1 MASKGNRV
9 RNPKTEEES
18 EVAEKP
24 KSKANNTKSKSKK
37 TENRKFSLDGIK
49 VYFQNEKLHKVTG
62 LFLLLLSVFMLVA
75 FTSFFVTWNAD
86 HDKVSGSWWTL
97 FTRPDIQ
104 VDNWLGK
111 FGAILSHQLIEKWF
125 GVSAFV
131 FVLLSFLTGFKIL
144 FKVEL
149 LPIAKTVKYSFFAF
163 VFVAATL
170 GYALGSNGKLLFLA
184 GSFGFEINRWLQS
197 TLGNIGTGLFLAFAA
212 IAFIAVAFNIV
223 FKLPSFLK
231 PKEASQEDIEA
242 ALINTVNSPIPGNRL
257 KDELVEEVVDI
268 KESLELELVPSAEG
282 ETEEEEEED
291 DEDET
296 ENPEVDEAETIS
308 FAIENEILPVS
319 IHNTEMEVQLPV
331 NDPPAA
337 DD

>member
-86 HDKVSGSWWTL
+86 HDKVSGSWWEL
-97 FTRPDIQ
+97 LTRPDIQ

-111 FGAILSHQLIEKWF
+111 FGAIISYQLIEKWF
-125 GVSAFV
+125 GISAFV
-131 FVLLSFLTGFKIL
+131 FVLISFLLGFKIL

-149 LPIAKTVKYSFFAF
+149 LPIAKTSRWAFFAF
-163 VFVAATL
+163 IFVAATL
-170 GYALGSNGKLLFLA
+170 GYALSENGKLLFLA
-184 GSFGFEINRWLQS
+184 GAFGFQIDRWLES
-197 TLGNIGTGLFLAFAA
+197 ILGSVGTGLLLAFAA
-212 IAFIAVAFNIV
+212 ISFVAVTFNLAFR
-223 FKLPSFLK
+223 LPS
-231 PKEASQEDIEA
+231 
-242 ALINTVNSPIPGNRL
+242 
-257 KDELVEEVVDI
+257 
-268 KESLELELVPSAEG
+268 
-282 ETEEEEEED
+282 
-291 DEDET
+291 
-296 ENPEVDEAETIS
+296 
-308 FAIENEILPVS
+308 
-319 IHNTEMEVQLPV
+319 
-331 NDPPAA
+331 
-337 DD
+337 